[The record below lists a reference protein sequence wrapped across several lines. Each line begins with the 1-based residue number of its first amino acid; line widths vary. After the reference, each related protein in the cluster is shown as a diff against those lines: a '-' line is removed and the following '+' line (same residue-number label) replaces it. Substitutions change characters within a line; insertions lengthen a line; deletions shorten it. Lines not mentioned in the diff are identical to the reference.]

1 MFLYYFLIV
10 FPQLLGRTLF
20 LFRFLSDPF
29 TGTVLSRLTLLSVE
43 TERFGR
49 SMTANTYVWNK
60 EFCVESNGTGVSQNL
75 FQFQTTKCVAA
86 NFVCHTSVHCCKDSS
101 GLSLSSVV
109 TVFLK
114 PPDCTCSQRPE
125 HPAVPVREAH
135 RHTGT
140 TSLVTWS
147 SFISI
152 SPPPPSSGWSLK
164 GSDLKAWRPLR
175 P

>member
-20 LFRFLSDPF
+20 LFRVLSDPF

-49 SMTANTYVWNK
+49 SMTANTDVWNK
-60 EFCVESNGTGVSQNL
+60 EFCVESNGTGVSHNL

-86 NFVCHTSVHCCKDSS
+86 NFVCQTSVHCCKDSS

-114 PPDCTCSQRPE
+114 PPDCTCSQRPK

-135 RHTGT
+135 RS
-140 TSLVTWS
+140 TSRST
-147 SFISI
+147 
-152 SPPPPSSGWSLK
+152 SPFWNNLPSHLIFLHLNFSPQAQG
-164 GSDLKAWRPLR
+164 DH
-175 P
+175 